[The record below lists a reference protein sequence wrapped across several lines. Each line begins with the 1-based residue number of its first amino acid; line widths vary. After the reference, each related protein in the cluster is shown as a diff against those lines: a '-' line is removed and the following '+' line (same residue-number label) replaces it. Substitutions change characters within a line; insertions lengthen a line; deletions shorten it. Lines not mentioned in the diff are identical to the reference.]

1 MSTKT
6 IVQVGLV
13 TSIFVAAVVSFYAS
27 GYPDGLEFVA
37 EQVGFL
43 NTAKDSAVASSPLA
57 DYAFVGLENER
68 ISVALAGIIGVVLT
82 AAISFGLFT
91 FLKKKII

>member
-1 MSTKT
+1 MSTKK
-6 IVQVGLV
+6 IIQIGLV

-27 GYPDGLEFVA
+27 SNPDGLEFVA

-57 DYAFVGLENER
+57 DYAFVGLDNEPQPYLL
-68 ISVALAGIIGVVLT
+68 VCFL
-82 AAISFGLFT
+82 
-91 FLKKKII
+91 FLKKDNLDTNRG

>member
-1 MSTKT
+1 MSTKK

-13 TSIFVAAVVSFYAS
+13 ASIFVAAIVSFYAS
-27 GYPDGLEFVA
+27 GHPDGLEFVA

-43 NTAKDSAVASSPLA
+43 NTAKDSALATSPFA
-57 DYAFVGLENER
+57 DYAFVGIENER
-68 ISVALAGIIGVVLT
+68 ISVAIAGILGVLLT

-91 FLKKKII
+91 FLKKK

>member
-1 MSTKT
+1 MTTKK
-6 IVQVGLV
+6 IVQIGLV
-13 TSIFVAAVVSFYAS
+13 TSIFVAAVISFYAS
-27 GYPDGLEFVA
+27 SNPDGLEFVA

-57 DYAFVGLENER
+57 DYAFAGLENER
-68 ISVALAGIIGVVLT
+68 ISVALAGIIGVLLT

-91 FLKKKII
+91 FLKKR

>member
-1 MSTKT
+1 MSTKK

-13 TSIFVAAVVSFYAS
+13 ASIFVAAIVSFNAS
-27 GYPDGLEFVA
+27 GHPDGLEFVA

-43 NTAKDSAVASSPLA
+43 NTAKDSALATSPFA
-57 DYAFVGLENER
+57 DYAFVGLEYER
-68 ISVALAGIIGVVLT
+68 ISVAIAGILGVLLT

-91 FLKKKII
+91 FLKKK

>member
-1 MSTKT
+1 MSTKK

-13 TSIFVAAVVSFYAS
+13 ASIFVAAIVSFYAS
-27 GYPDGLEFVA
+27 GHPDGLEFVA
-37 EQVGFL
+37 EEVGFL
-43 NTAKDSAVASSPLA
+43 NTAKDSALATSPFA

-68 ISVALAGIIGVVLT
+68 ISVAIAGILAVLLT

-91 FLKKKII
+91 FLKKK

>member
-1 MSTKT
+1 VSTKK

-13 TSIFVAAVVSFYAS
+13 ASIFVAAIVSFYAS
-27 GYPDGLEFVA
+27 GHPDGLEFVA

-43 NTAKDSAVASSPLA
+43 NTAKDSALATSPFA

-68 ISVALAGIIGVVLT
+68 ISVAIAGILGVLLT

-91 FLKKKII
+91 FLKKK

>member
-1 MSTKT
+1 MSTKK

-13 TSIFVAAVVSFYAS
+13 ASIFVAAIVSFYAS
-27 GYPDGLEFVA
+27 GHPDGLEFVA

-43 NTAKDSAVASSPLA
+43 NTAKDSALATSPFA

-68 ISVALAGIIGVVLT
+68 ISVAIAGILGVLLT

-91 FLKKKII
+91 FLKRK

>member
-1 MSTKT
+1 MSTKK

-13 TSIFVAAVVSFYAS
+13 ASIFVAAIVSLYAS
-27 GYPDGLEFVA
+27 GHPDGLEFVA

-43 NTAKDSAVASSPLA
+43 NTAKDSALATSPFA

-68 ISVALAGIIGVVLT
+68 ISVAIAGILGVLLT

-91 FLKKKII
+91 FLKKK

>member
-1 MSTKT
+1 
-6 IVQVGLV
+6 VQIGLV

-27 GYPDGLEFVA
+27 SNPDGLEFVA

-57 DYAFVGLENER
+57 DYAFVGLANER
-68 ISVALAGIIGVVLT
+68 ISVAIAGIIGVLLT
-82 AAISFGLFT
+82 AAISFGLFS
-91 FLKKKII
+91 FLKKR